1 MTAARAL
8 QGGGRTA
15 GRQRFMPGGRPV
27 RRDLSRELRDRI
39 STAAVGLDPDD
50 DPALA
55 AASML
60 ALSEHLQA
68 GIVTCE
74 AIAQRRGAHD

>member
-1 MTAARAL
+1 MPSDPLPPFDLGAHRVAL
-8 QGGGRTA
+8 LA
-15 GRQRFMPGGRPV
+15 
-27 RRDLSRELRDRI
+27 RELRDRI